1 MQVRFSHV
9 SLAFTPGKDTLHDLN
24 FTINDGELVCL
35 LGPSGGGKSTTLN
48 LISGLL
54 VPTAG
59 EIFFDDQDVTQMSPL
74 DRKIGMVFQ
83 NYSLYPHLSV
93 ENNIAFPLKIAHW
106 NKQKR
111 LERAAE
117 LAKLV
122 HVEDQLKKSVNELS
136 GGQQQR
142 VAIARALAKD
152 PNILLLDEPLSNLD
166 ARLRMEMRDEI
177 RRIQQET
184 KITTIF
190 VTHDQSEAMHIS
202 DSVMVLHNAQIQQY
216 SKPNDL
222 YDHPANEFVASFIGD
237 NPLNIFDRSLLDDTG
252 LKEDLGSSYDKA
264 VKVGVRAENIV
275 LTKSDETF
283 EHGLKCKL
291 LKSDRYGLISTRL
304 YSFKGVELDATGL
317 TEIHDTNE
325 DVTIYFQKQGFFLF
339 DEKGDNLSL
348 EPRHD

>member
-1 MQVRFSHV
+1 MQVRFSHI
-9 SLAFTPGKDTLHDLN
+9 SLAFTPDKDTLHDLN

-54 VPTAG
+54 VPTKG
-59 EIFFDDQDVTQMSPL
+59 KILFDNQDVTKMGPSE
-74 DRKIGMVFQ
+74 RKIGMVFQ
-83 NYSLYPHLSV
+83 NYSLYPHLTV

-106 NKQKR
+106 KKADR
-111 LERAAE
+111 LARAAK

-122 HVEDQLKKSVNELS
+122 HVEDQLQKNVNELS

-166 ARLRMEMRDEI
+166 ARLRMEMREEI

-184 KITTIF
+184 KITTVF

-216 SKPNDL
+216 SKPNEL
-222 YDHPANEFVASFIGD
+222 YDHPANQFVASFIGD
-237 NPLNIFDRSLLDDTG
+237 NPLNTFDRSLLDDTE
-252 LKEDLGSSYDKA
+252 LKEELGKVYDKA
-264 VKVGVRAENIV
+264 TTVGVRAENIV
-275 LTKSDETF
+275 LTKGEDTYQ
-283 EHGLKCKL
+283 HGVRCKL
-291 LKSDRYGLISTRL
+291 LRSHRYGLISTRL
-304 YSFKGVELDATGL
+304 YSFKGIELDATGL

-325 DVTIYFQKQGFFLF
+325 EVEIYFQKRGFFLF
-339 DEKGDNLSL
+339 DASGNNLFL
-348 EPRHD
+348 E

>member
-1 MQVRFSHV
+1 MQVRFSHI
-9 SLAFTPGKDTLHDLN
+9 SLAFTPDKDTLHDLN

-54 VPTAG
+54 VPTKG
-59 EIFFDDQDVTQMSPL
+59 KILFDNQDVTKMGPSE
-74 DRKIGMVFQ
+74 RKIGMVFQ
-83 NYSLYPHLSV
+83 NYSLYPHLTV

-106 NKQKR
+106 KKADR
-111 LERAAE
+111 LARAAK

-122 HVEDQLKKSVNELS
+122 HVEDQLQKNVNELS

-166 ARLRMEMRDEI
+166 ARLRMEMREEI

-184 KITTIF
+184 KITTVF

-216 SKPNDL
+216 SKPNEL
-222 YDHPANEFVASFIGD
+222 YDHPANQFVASFIGD
-237 NPLNIFDRSLLDDTG
+237 NPLNTFDRSLLDDTE
-252 LKEDLGSSYDKA
+252 LKEELGDVYDKA
-264 VKVGVRAENIV
+264 TTVGVRAENIV
-275 LTKSDETF
+275 LTKGEDTYQ
-283 EHGLKCKL
+283 HGVRCKL
-291 LKSDRYGLISTRL
+291 LRSHRYGLISTRL
-304 YSFKGVELDATGL
+304 YSFKGIELDATGL

-325 DVTIYFQKQGFFLF
+325 EVEIYFQKRGFFLF
-339 DEKGDNLSL
+339 DASGNNLFL
-348 EPRHD
+348 E

>member
-1 MQVRFSHV
+1 MQVRFSHI
-9 SLAFTPGKDTLHDLN
+9 SLAFTPDKDTLHDLN

-54 VPTAG
+54 VPTKG
-59 EIFFDDQDVTQMSPL
+59 KVLFDNQDVTKMGPSE
-74 DRKIGMVFQ
+74 RKIGMVSQ
-83 NYSLYPHLSV
+83 NYSLYPHLTV

-106 NKQKR
+106 KKADR
-111 LERAAE
+111 LARAAK

-122 HVEDQLKKSVNELS
+122 HVEDQLQKNVNELS

-166 ARLRMEMRDEI
+166 ARLRMEMREEI

-184 KITTIF
+184 KITTVF

-216 SKPNDL
+216 SKPNEL
-222 YDHPANEFVASFIGD
+222 YDHPANQFVASFIGD
-237 NPLNIFDRSLLDDTG
+237 NPLNTFDRSLLDDTE
-252 LKEDLGSSYDKA
+252 LKEELGEVYDKA
-264 VKVGVRAENIV
+264 TTVGVRAENIV
-275 LTKSDETF
+275 LTKSEDTYQ
-283 EHGLKCKL
+283 HGVRCKL
-291 LKSDRYGLISTRL
+291 LKSHRYGLISTRL
-304 YSFKGVELDATGL
+304 YSFKGIELDATGL
-317 TEIHDTNE
+317 TEIHDINE
-325 DVTIYFQKQGFFLF
+325 EVEIYFQKRGFFLF
-339 DEKGDNLSL
+339 DASGNNLFL
-348 EPRHD
+348 E

>member
-1 MQVRFSHV
+1 MQVRFSHI
-9 SLAFTPGKDTLHDLN
+9 SLAFTPDKDTLHDLN

-54 VPTAG
+54 VPTKG
-59 EIFFDDQDVTQMSPL
+59 NILFDNQDVTKIGPSE
-74 DRKIGMVFQ
+74 RKIGMVFQ
-83 NYSLYPHLSV
+83 NYSLYPHLTV

-106 NKQKR
+106 KKADR
-111 LERAAE
+111 LARAAK

-122 HVEDQLKKSVNELS
+122 HVEDQLHKNVNELS

-166 ARLRMEMRDEI
+166 ARLRMEMREEI

-184 KITTIF
+184 KITTVF

-216 SKPNDL
+216 SKPNEL
-222 YDHPANEFVASFIGD
+222 YDHPANQFVASFIGD
-237 NPLNIFDRSLLDDTG
+237 NPLNTFDRSLLDDTE
-252 LKEDLGSSYDKA
+252 LKEELGEVYDKA
-264 VKVGVRAENIV
+264 TTVGVRAENIV
-275 LTKSDETF
+275 LTKGEDTYQ
-283 EHGLKCKL
+283 HGVRCKL
-291 LKSDRYGLISTRL
+291 LKSHRYGLISTRL
-304 YSFKGVELDATGL
+304 YSFKGIELDATGL

-325 DVTIYFQKQGFFLF
+325 EVEIYFQKRGFFLF
-339 DEKGDNLSL
+339 DASGNNLFL
-348 EPRHD
+348 E

>member
-1 MQVRFSHV
+1 MQVRFSHI
-9 SLAFTPGKDTLHDLN
+9 SLAFTPDKDTLHDLN

-54 VPTAG
+54 VPTKG
-59 EIFFDDQDVTQMSPL
+59 NILFDNQDVTKMGPSE
-74 DRKIGMVFQ
+74 RKIGMVFQ
-83 NYSLYPHLSV
+83 NYSLYPHLTV

-106 NKQKR
+106 KKADR
-111 LERAAE
+111 LARAAK

-122 HVEDQLKKSVNELS
+122 HVEDQLQKNVNELS

-166 ARLRMEMRDEI
+166 ARLRMEMREEI

-184 KITTIF
+184 KITTVF

-202 DSVMVLHNAQIQQY
+202 DSVMVLHSAQIQQY
-216 SKPNDL
+216 SKPNEL
-222 YDHPANEFVASFIGD
+222 YDHPANQFVASFIGD
-237 NPLNIFDRSLLDDTG
+237 NPLNTFDRSLLDDTE
-252 LKEDLGSSYDKA
+252 LKEELGKVYDKA
-264 VKVGVRAENIV
+264 TTVGVRAENIV
-275 LTKSDETF
+275 LTKGEDTYQ
-283 EHGLKCKL
+283 HGVRCKL
-291 LKSDRYGLISTRL
+291 LRSHRYGLISTRL
-304 YSFKGVELDATGL
+304 YSFKGIELDATGL

-325 DVTIYFQKQGFFLF
+325 EVEIYFQKRGFFLF
-339 DEKGDNLSL
+339 DASGNNLFL
-348 EPRHD
+348 E

>member
-1 MQVRFSHV
+1 MQVRFSHI
-9 SLAFTPGKDTLHDLN
+9 SLAFTPDKDTLHDLN

-54 VPTAG
+54 VPTKG
-59 EIFFDDQDVTQMSPL
+59 NILFDNQDVTKMGPSE
-74 DRKIGMVFQ
+74 RKIGMVFQ
-83 NYSLYPHLSV
+83 NYSLYPHLTV

-106 NKQKR
+106 KKADR
-111 LERAAE
+111 LARAAK

-122 HVEDQLKKSVNELS
+122 HVEDQLQKNVNELS

-166 ARLRMEMRDEI
+166 ARLRMEMREEI

-184 KITTIF
+184 KITTVF

-216 SKPNDL
+216 SKPNEL
-222 YDHPANEFVASFIGD
+222 YDHPANQFVASFIGD
-237 NPLNIFDRSLLDDTG
+237 NPLNTFDRSLLDDT
-252 LKEDLGSSYDKA
+252 
-264 VKVGVRAENIV
+264 
-275 LTKSDETF
+275 
-283 EHGLKCKL
+283 
-291 LKSDRYGLISTRL
+291 
-304 YSFKGVELDATGL
+304 
-317 TEIHDTNE
+317 
-325 DVTIYFQKQGFFLF
+325 
-339 DEKGDNLSL
+339 
-348 EPRHD
+348 

>member
-54 VPTAG
+54 VPTNG
-59 EIFFDDQDVTQMSPL
+59 QIFFDEQDVTNLSPL
-74 DRKIGMVFQ
+74 ERKIGMVFQ
-83 NYSLYPHLSV
+83 NYSLYPHLNV

-106 NKQKR
+106 PKEKR
-111 LERAAE
+111 LARAAE

-122 HVEDQLKKSVNELS
+122 HVDDQLKKSVNELS

-202 DSVMVLHNAQIQQY
+202 DSVMVLHAAQIQQY
-216 SKPNDL
+216 SKPNEL

-237 NPLNIFDRSLLDDTG
+237 NPLNTFDRALLDDTA
-252 LKEDLGSSYDKA
+252 LRADLGPAYDQA
-264 VKVGVRAENIV
+264 SQVGVRAENMV
-275 LTKSDETF
+275 LTKSEETF
-283 EHGLKCKL
+283 PHGIKCKL
-291 LKSDRYGLISTRL
+291 LKSHRYGLISTRL

-317 TEIHDTNE
+317 TEIHSTDE
-325 DVTIYFQKQGFFLF
+325 EVEVFFQKRGFFLF
-339 DEKGDNLSL
+339 DEAGRNITND
-348 EPRHD
+348 

>member
-1 MQVRFSHV
+1 MQVRFSHI
-9 SLAFTPGKDTLHDLN
+9 SLAFTPDKDTLHDLN

-54 VPTAG
+54 VPTKG
-59 EIFFDDQDVTQMSPL
+59 KVLFDNQDVTKMGPSE
-74 DRKIGMVFQ
+74 RKIGMVFQ
-83 NYSLYPHLSV
+83 NYSLYPHLTV

-106 NKQKR
+106 KKADR
-111 LERAAE
+111 LARAAK

-122 HVEDQLKKSVNELS
+122 HVEDQLQKNVNELS

-166 ARLRMEMRDEI
+166 ARLRMEMREEI

-184 KITTIF
+184 KITTVF

-216 SKPNDL
+216 SKPNEL
-222 YDHPANEFVASFIGD
+222 YDHPANQFVASFIGD
-237 NPLNIFDRSLLDDTG
+237 NPLNTFDRSLLDDTE
-252 LKEDLGSSYDKA
+252 LKEELGEVYDKA
-264 VKVGVRAENIV
+264 TTVGVRAENIV
-275 LTKSDETF
+275 LTKSEDTYQ
-283 EHGLKCKL
+283 HGVRCKL
-291 LKSDRYGLISTRL
+291 LKSHRYGLISTRL
-304 YSFKGVELDATGL
+304 YSFKGIELDATGL
-317 TEIHDTNE
+317 TEIHDINE
-325 DVTIYFQKQGFFLF
+325 EVEIYFQKRGFFLF
-339 DEKGDNLSL
+339 DASGNNLFL
-348 EPRHD
+348 E

>member
-9 SLAFTPGKDTLHDLN
+9 SLAFTPEKETLHDLN
-24 FTINDGELVCL
+24 FTIEDGELVCL

-54 VPTAG
+54 VPTKG
-59 EIFFDDQDVTQMSPL
+59 QIFFDEQDVTNKSPAE
-74 DRKIGMVFQ
+74 RKIGMVFQ
-83 NYSLYPHLSV
+83 NYSLYPHLTV

-106 NKQKR
+106 KKSDR
-111 LERAAE
+111 LARAAQ

-122 HVEDQLKKSVNELS
+122 HVEDQLKKQVNELS

-166 ARLRMEMRDEI
+166 ARLRMEMREEI

-184 KITTIF
+184 KITTVF

-202 DSVMVLHNAQIQQY
+202 DSVMVLHQAQIQQY
-216 SKPNDL
+216 SKPNEL
-222 YDHPANEFVASFIGD
+222 YDHPANQFVASFIGD
-237 NPLNIFDRSLLDDTG
+237 NPLNTFDRHLLDDTG
-252 LKEDLGSSYDKA
+252 IAEELGASYQRA
-264 VKVGVRAENIV
+264 TKVGVRAENIV
-275 LTKSDETF
+275 LTKGPDTYQ
-283 EHGLKCKL
+283 HGLRCKL
-291 LKSDRYGLISTRL
+291 IQSHRYGLISTRL
-304 YSFKGVELDATGL
+304 YAFKDIELDATGL

-325 DVTIYFQKQGFFLF
+325 VVEVYFQKPGFFLF
-339 DEKGDNLSL
+339 DEQGNNLFL
-348 EPRHD
+348 E

>member
-1 MQVRFSHV
+1 MQVRFNHV

-24 FTINDGELVCL
+24 FTIKDGELVCL

-59 EIFFDDQDVTQMSPL
+59 EIFFDDQDVTQKSPL
-74 DRKIGMVFQ
+74 ERKVGMVFQ
-83 NYSLYPHLSV
+83 NYALYPHLTV

-106 NKQKR
+106 SKQKR
-111 LERAAE
+111 LERAAK

-122 HVEDQLKKSVNELS
+122 HVEDQLKKNVSELS

-202 DSVMVLHNAQIQQY
+202 DSVMILHNAQIQQY
-216 SKPNDL
+216 SAPNEL

-237 NPLNIFDRSLLDDTG
+237 NPLNTFDRKLLDDTG
-252 LKEDLGSSYDKA
+252 IKEELGEVYDQA
-264 VKVGVRAENIV
+264 TQVGIRAENLV
-275 LTKSDETF
+275 LTKSSETY
-283 EHGLKCKL
+283 EHGIRCKL
-291 LKSDRYGLISTRL
+291 LSSHRYGLVSTRL
-304 YSFKGVELDATGL
+304 YSFKGIDLDATGL
-317 TEIHDTNE
+317 TEIESTDKE
-325 DVTIYFQKQGFFLF
+325 VTVYFQKKGFFLF
-339 DEKGDNLSL
+339 DDQGDNLNL
-348 EPRHD
+348 E

>member
-1 MQVRFSHV
+1 MQVRFSHI
-9 SLAFTPGKDTLHDLN
+9 SLAFTPDKDTLHDLN

-54 VPTAG
+54 VPTKG
-59 EIFFDDQDVTQMSPL
+59 NILFDNQDVTKMGPSE
-74 DRKIGMVFQ
+74 RKIGMVFQ
-83 NYSLYPHLSV
+83 NYSLYPHLTV

-106 NKQKR
+106 KKADR
-111 LERAAE
+111 LARAAK

-122 HVEDQLKKSVNELS
+122 HVEDQLQKNVNELS

-166 ARLRMEMRDEI
+166 ARLRMEMREEI

-184 KITTIF
+184 KITTVF

-216 SKPNDL
+216 SKPNEL
-222 YDHPANEFVASFIGD
+222 YDHPANQFVASFIGD
-237 NPLNIFDRSLLDDTG
+237 NPLNTFDRSLLDDTE
-252 LKEDLGSSYDKA
+252 LKEELGKVYAKA
-264 VKVGVRAENIV
+264 TTVGVRAENIV
-275 LTKSDETF
+275 LTKGEDTYQ
-283 EHGLKCKL
+283 HGVRCKL
-291 LKSDRYGLISTRL
+291 LRSHRYGLISTRL
-304 YSFKGVELDATGL
+304 YSFKGIELDATGL

-325 DVTIYFQKQGFFLF
+325 EVEIYFQKRGFFLF
-339 DEKGDNLSL
+339 DASGNNLFL
-348 EPRHD
+348 E

>member
-1 MQVRFSHV
+1 MQVRFSHI
-9 SLAFTPGKDTLHDLN
+9 SLAFTPDKDTLHDLN

-54 VPTAG
+54 VPTKG
-59 EIFFDDQDVTQMSPL
+59 KVLFDNQDVTKMGPSE
-74 DRKIGMVFQ
+74 RKIGMVFQ
-83 NYSLYPHLSV
+83 NYSLYPHLTV

-106 NKQKR
+106 KKADR
-111 LERAAE
+111 LARAAK

-122 HVEDQLKKSVNELS
+122 HVEDQLQKNVNELS

-166 ARLRMEMRDEI
+166 ARLRMEMREEI

-184 KITTIF
+184 KITTVF

-216 SKPNDL
+216 SKPNEL
-222 YDHPANEFVASFIGD
+222 YDHPANQFVASFIGD
-237 NPLNIFDRSLLDDTG
+237 NPLNTFDRSLLDDTE
-252 LKEDLGSSYDKA
+252 LKEELGEVYDKGTT
-264 VKVGVRAENIV
+264 VGVRAENIV
-275 LTKSDETF
+275 LTKSEDTYQ
-283 EHGLKCKL
+283 HGVRCKL
-291 LKSDRYGLISTRL
+291 LKSHRYGLISTRL
-304 YSFKGVELDATGL
+304 YSFKGIELDATGL
-317 TEIHDTNE
+317 TEIHDINE
-325 DVTIYFQKQGFFLF
+325 EVEIYFQKRGFFLF
-339 DEKGDNLSL
+339 DASGNNLFL
-348 EPRHD
+348 E